1 MVPRRMCWRIV
12 EWVTPTLVATSE
24 TNRRSPD
31 DGGRVTMPI
40 SGSWR
45 CQPSRAEATIAPVS
59 STTLTVRTVPAAT
72 GSSTDHDP

>member
-12 EWVTPTLVATSE
+12 EWATPTLVATSD

-31 DGGRVTMPI
+31 DDCGVTLQVPETA
-40 SGSWR
+40 R
-45 CQPSRAEATIAPVS
+45 RQPSRAEATIAPVS

-72 GSSTDHDP
+72 GSWTDHDP